1 MVPERPPSRRQ
12 FLGAGAAG
20 LAVGI
25 AGCASLDDLGRS
37 GPQFEYTL
45 HFIHIDQS
53 PVEYALFRHGATDEG
68 DGTTAEAIDAI
79 VPDGRYTTYGYKALA
94 SDLYLEHEGR
104 YFDTDV
110 TVTGR
115 REMERTVV
123 YAEEVP
129 EDEVP
134 GDALLV
140 DELDRLDARVVK
152 IHHSNV
158 QTSGEGG
165 GSDLL
170 TDDGGYVL
178 RRPAELEG
186 RFASG
191 DLDGRVVSMT
201 EGGPWN
207 YRLTVETETVP
218 ETAYTV
224 YATEI
229 ADSREQFRE
238 IVMAAR
244 VDVELDPSSLD
255 EDVHDLFRRARSGEY
270 RETTPLSTGYAEL
283 LDELDLSDVEEPGV
297 DNDNLLW
304 DGETLYNYG
313 LYVNKVD

>member
-1 MVPERPPSRRQ
+1 MVPDSPLSRRQ
-12 FLGAGAAG
+12 FLAAGAGS
-20 LAVGI
+20 LAVGL
-25 AGCASLDDLGRS
+25 AGCAALDDLGRS
-37 GPQFEYTL
+37 GPEFEYTL
-45 HFIHIDQS
+45 HFIHIDES
-53 PVEYALFRHGATDEG
+53 PVEYAVFRNGAA
-68 DGTTAEAIDAI
+68 DGLGETASEAADAI
-79 VPDGRYTTYGYKALA
+79 VPEGRYTTYGYEPLA
-94 SDLYLEHEGR
+94 SDAYLEHEGR
-104 YFDTDV
+104 YYQTDV
-110 TVTGR
+110 VVTGR
-115 REMERTVV
+115 ERTERSVV
-123 YAEEVP
+123 YAEDVP

-134 GDALLV
+134 ADALLV
-140 DELDRLDARVVK
+140 DELDRTDARVVK

-158 QTSGEGG
+158 QTDGEGG
-165 GSDLL
+165 GADLL